1 MLVNI
6 FGKILLRENI
16 TSYSR
21 KCFTYII
28 ILLYNVIY
36 IHHFINVFPM
46 VIKRFSNV
54 LFMFI
59 VNVSNNLFSVILK
72 IF

>member
-1 MLVNI
+1 
-6 FGKILLRENI
+6 
-16 TSYSR
+16 
-21 KCFTYII
+21 
-28 ILLYNVIY
+28 
-36 IHHFINVFPM
+36 M

-72 IF
+72 IFWKCYVFAGYVHILHKADAFFIDQEHYSNRI